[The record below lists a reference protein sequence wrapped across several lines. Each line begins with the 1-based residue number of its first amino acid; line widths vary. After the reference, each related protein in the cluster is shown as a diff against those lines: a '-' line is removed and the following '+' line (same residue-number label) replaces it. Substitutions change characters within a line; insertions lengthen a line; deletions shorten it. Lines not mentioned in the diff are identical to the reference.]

1 MFTGIVEEVGKV
13 IGMKHGLKS
22 VNLTVSASLI
32 FSDLGI
38 GDSVSTNGVCLTVTH
53 ISGNTF
59 TADVA
64 HESLN
69 RSTLGV
75 LKLQSSVNLE
85 RAMSACG
92 RFGGHIVTG
101 HIDGSGVIQAVKAD
115 DIAIWYTIATS
126 SRIMAYIVEKGSI
139 TIDGISLTVATVT
152 DKTFSVSVIPH
163 TASQTALRD
172 RKVGDTVNLEN
183 DIVGKYIE
191 KLMCPPQET
200 ASTTKLSM
208 EKIAQYGF

>member
-69 RSTLGV
+69 RSTLGA

-92 RFGGHIVTG
+92 RFGGHIVSG

-139 TIDGISLTVATVT
+139 TIDGISLTVATVA

>member
-1 MFTGIVEEVGKV
+1 MEEVGKV
-13 IGMKHGLKS
+13 IGMKHGSKS
-22 VNLTVSASLI
+22 VNLTVAASLI

-163 TASQTALRD
+163 TASQTTLRD

>member
-13 IGMKHGLKS
+13 VGMNRGPKS
-22 VNLTVSASLI
+22 VNLTVAATLI

-59 TADVA
+59 TADVT

-85 RAMSACG
+85 RAISACG

-126 SRIMAYIVEKGSI
+126 SRIMAYIVEKSSI

-163 TASQTALRD
+163 TASQTTLKD

>member
-13 IGMKHGLKS
+13 VGMNRGTKS
-22 VNLTVSASLI
+22 VKLTVAASLI

-92 RFGGHIVTG
+92 RFGGHIVSG

-126 SRIMAYIVEKGSI
+126 SSIMTYIVEKGSI

-163 TASQTALRD
+163 TASQTTLRD

-191 KLMCPPQET
+191 KLICLPQET

>member
-13 IGMKHGLKS
+13 VGMTQGSKS
-22 VNLTVSASLI
+22 VNLTVAATLI
-32 FSDLGI
+32 FNDLGI

-69 RSTLGV
+69 RSTLGA

-126 SRIMAYIVEKGSI
+126 SHIMAYIVEKGSI

>member
-13 IGMKHGLKS
+13 VGMNRGTKS
-22 VNLTVSASLI
+22 VKLTVAASLI

-163 TASQTALRD
+163 TASQTTLRD

-191 KLMCPPQET
+191 KLICLPQET

>member
-13 IGMKHGLKS
+13 IGMKHGSKS
-22 VNLTVSASLI
+22 VNLTVAASLI

-115 DIAIWYTIATS
+115 DITIWYTIATS

-163 TASQTALRD
+163 TASQTTLRD

-191 KLMCPPQET
+191 KLICLPQET

>member
-13 IGMKHGLKS
+13 IGMNRGPKS
-22 VNLTVSASLI
+22 VKLTVAASLI
-32 FSDLGI
+32 FTDLGI

-69 RSTLGV
+69 RSNLGA

-101 HIDGSGVIQAVKAD
+101 HIDGAGVIQAVKAD

-126 SRIMAYIVEKGSI
+126 SRIMTYIVEKGSI

-163 TASQTALRD
+163 TASQTTLKD

-191 KLMCPPQET
+191 KLMCQPQET

>member
-1 MFTGIVEEVGKV
+1 MFTGIVEEIGKV

-69 RSTLGV
+69 RSTLGA

-92 RFGGHIVTG
+92 RFGGHIVSG

>member
-1 MFTGIVEEVGKV
+1 
-13 IGMKHGLKS
+13 
-22 VNLTVSASLI
+22 
-32 FSDLGI
+32 
-38 GDSVSTNGVCLTVTH
+38 
-53 ISGNTF
+53 
-59 TADVA
+59 
-64 HESLN
+64 
-69 RSTLGV
+69 
-75 LKLQSSVNLE
+75 
-85 RAMSACG
+85 MSACG

-126 SRIMAYIVEKGSI
+126 SHIMAYIVEKGSI

-163 TASQTALRD
+163 TASQTTLRD

>member
-13 IGMKHGLKS
+13 VGMNRGTKS
-22 VNLTVSASLI
+22 VKLTVAASLI

-126 SRIMAYIVEKGSI
+126 SHIMAYIVEKGSI

-163 TASQTALRD
+163 TASQTTLRD

>member
-13 IGMKHGLKS
+13 VGMTQGSKS
-22 VNLTVSASLI
+22 VNLTVAATLI
-32 FSDLGI
+32 FNDLGI

-59 TADVA
+59 TADVT

-126 SRIMAYIVEKGSI
+126 SHIMAYIVEKGSI

-163 TASQTALRD
+163 TASQTTLRD

>member
-69 RSTLGV
+69 RSTLGA

-92 RFGGHIVTG
+92 RFGGHIVSG

-163 TASQTALRD
+163 TVSQTTLRD

-191 KLMCPPQET
+191 KLMYPPQET
-200 ASTTKLSM
+200 ARTAKLSM

>member
-69 RSTLGV
+69 RSTLGA

-92 RFGGHIVTG
+92 RFGGHIVSG

-126 SRIMAYIVEKGSI
+126 SRIMGLV
-139 TIDGISLTVATVT
+139 
-152 DKTFSVSVIPH
+152 
-163 TASQTALRD
+163 
-172 RKVGDTVNLEN
+172 
-183 DIVGKYIE
+183 
-191 KLMCPPQET
+191 
-200 ASTTKLSM
+200 
-208 EKIAQYGF
+208 

>member
-69 RSTLGV
+69 RSTLGA

-163 TASQTALRD
+163 TASQTTLRD

-191 KLMCPPQET
+191 KLICLPQET

>member
-69 RSTLGV
+69 RSTLGA

-92 RFGGHIVTG
+92 RFGGHIVSG

-163 TASQTALRD
+163 TASQTTLRD

>member
-13 IGMKHGLKS
+13 VGMNRGTKS
-22 VNLTVSASLI
+22 VKLTVAASLI

-152 DKTFSVSVIPH
+152 DKTFSVSVIHH
-163 TASQTALRD
+163 TASQTTLRD

-191 KLMCPPQET
+191 KLICLPQET

>member
-1 MFTGIVEEVGKV
+1 MFTGIVEEVGTV
-13 IGMKHGLKS
+13 VGMTQGSKS
-22 VNLTVSASLI
+22 VNLTVAATLI
-32 FSDLGI
+32 FNDLGI

-59 TADVA
+59 TADVT
-64 HESLN
+64 HESLT

-75 LKLQSSVNLE
+75 LKLQSPVNLE

-101 HIDGSGVIQAVKAD
+101 HIDGSGMIQAVKAD

-126 SRIMAYIVEKGSI
+126 SHIMAYIVEKGSI

-163 TASQTALRD
+163 TASQTTLRD

>member
-22 VNLTVSASLI
+22 VNLTVAATLI
-32 FSDLGI
+32 FNDLGI

-69 RSTLGV
+69 RSTLGA

-126 SRIMAYIVEKGSI
+126 SHIMAYIVEKGSI

>member
-69 RSTLGV
+69 RSTLGA

-92 RFGGHIVTG
+92 RFGGHIVSG

-126 SRIMAYIVEKGSI
+126 SRIMTYIVEKVSI
-139 TIDGISLTVATVT
+139 TIDGISLTLATVT

>member
-13 IGMKHGLKS
+13 VGMTQGSKS
-22 VNLTVSASLI
+22 VNLTVAATLI
-32 FSDLGI
+32 FNDLGI

-59 TADVA
+59 TADVT

-126 SRIMAYIVEKGSI
+126 SHIMAYIVEKGSI

-163 TASQTALRD
+163 TASQTTLKD

>member
-13 IGMKHGLKS
+13 IGMKHGSKS
-22 VNLTVSASLI
+22 VNLTVAASLI

-163 TASQTALRD
+163 TASQTTLRD

-191 KLMCPPQET
+191 KLMCPQQET

>member
-163 TASQTALRD
+163 TASQTTLRD

-191 KLMCPPQET
+191 KLICLPQET

>member
-13 IGMKHGLKS
+13 VGMNRGTKS
-22 VNLTVSASLI
+22 VKLTVAASLI

-92 RFGGHIVTG
+92 RFGGHIVSG

-163 TASQTALRD
+163 TASQTTLRD

>member
-38 GDSVSTNGVCLTVTH
+38 GDSISTNGVCLTVTH

-163 TASQTALRD
+163 TASQTTLRD

>member
-13 IGMKHGLKS
+13 VGMNRGTKS
-22 VNLTVSASLI
+22 VKLTVAASLI

-69 RSTLGV
+69 RSTLGA

-92 RFGGHIVTG
+92 RFGGHIVSG

>member
-13 IGMKHGLKS
+13 VGMTQGSKS
-22 VNLTVSASLI
+22 VNLTVAATLI
-32 FSDLGI
+32 FNDLGI

-59 TADVA
+59 TADVT
-64 HESLN
+64 HESLT

-75 LKLQSSVNLE
+75 LKLQSPVNLE

-126 SRIMAYIVEKGSI
+126 SHIMAYIVEKGSI

-163 TASQTALRD
+163 TASQTTLRD

-191 KLMCPPQET
+191 KLICLPQET

>member
-13 IGMKHGLKS
+13 VGMNRGPKS
-22 VNLTVSASLI
+22 VNLTVAATLI

-59 TADVA
+59 TADVT
-64 HESLN
+64 HESLT

-126 SRIMAYIVEKGSI
+126 SRIMAYIVEKSSM

-163 TASQTALRD
+163 TASQTTLKD

>member
-1 MFTGIVEEVGKV
+1 MEEVGKV
-13 IGMKHGLKS
+13 IGMKHGSKS
-22 VNLTVSASLI
+22 VNLTVAASLI

-115 DIAIWYTIATS
+115 DITIWYTIATS

-163 TASQTALRD
+163 TASQTTLRD

-191 KLMCPPQET
+191 KLICLPQET

>member
-69 RSTLGV
+69 RSTLGA

-92 RFGGHIVTG
+92 RFGGHIVSG

-139 TIDGISLTVATVT
+139 TIDGLSLTVATVT

>member
-1 MFTGIVEEVGKV
+1 VFTGIVEEVGKV

-69 RSTLGV
+69 RSTLGA

-92 RFGGHIVTG
+92 RFGGHIVSG

>member
-13 IGMKHGLKS
+13 ICMKHGLKS

-69 RSTLGV
+69 RSTLGA

-92 RFGGHIVTG
+92 RFGGHIVSG

>member
-13 IGMKHGLKS
+13 VGMNRGTKS
-22 VNLTVSASLI
+22 VKLTVAASLI

-64 HESLN
+64 HGSLN

-163 TASQTALRD
+163 TASQTTLRD

-191 KLMCPPQET
+191 KLICLPQET

>member
-13 IGMKHGLKS
+13 VGMNRGTKS
-22 VNLTVSASLI
+22 VKLTVAASLI

-163 TASQTALRD
+163 TASQTTLRD

>member
-1 MFTGIVEEVGKV
+1 MEEVGKV

-69 RSTLGV
+69 RSTLGA

-92 RFGGHIVTG
+92 RFGGHIVSG

>member
-1 MFTGIVEEVGKV
+1 MEEVGKV
-13 IGMKHGLKS
+13 IGMKHGSKS
-22 VNLTVSASLI
+22 VNLTVAASLI

-163 TASQTALRD
+163 TASQTTLRD

-191 KLMCPPQET
+191 KLICLPQET

>member
-1 MFTGIVEEVGKV
+1 MEEVGKV
-13 IGMKHGLKS
+13 IGMKHGSKS
-22 VNLTVSASLI
+22 VNLTVAASLI

-115 DIAIWYTIATS
+115 DITIWYTIVTS

-163 TASQTALRD
+163 TASQTTLRD

-191 KLMCPPQET
+191 KLICLPQET

>member
-92 RFGGHIVTG
+92 RFGGHIVSG

-163 TASQTALRD
+163 TASQTTLRD

>member
-163 TASQTALRD
+163 TASQTTLRD